1 MVAGSALLKCGF
13 GQENMELDLRP
24 ATVGGDWFPASWLQ
38 NPQKKQNLILTH
50 THTHTH
56 THTQTYNFS
65 FFCYTRSSLMHV
77 DFL

>member
-50 THTHTH
+50 THTHTQTH
-56 THTQTYNFS
+56 THRHIIFL
-65 FFCYTRSSLMHV
+65 FFATLGRH
-77 DFL
+77 